1 MARSSTTETHQSS
14 SSTSKEH
21 SKTDS
26 RQDTTSQSTS
36 SSRQD
41 STSQSSS
48 TSQSTTKNVL
58 DKEMMNQILSGLM
71 SNMTDEQIT
80 QFAENLL
87 RPQLNA
93 GLEASQQNYETTKL
107 SKEQEIANI
116 AANLNRSIDAQNEAY
131 RKGAAN
137 VETAALN
144 RGMGRSSYTMQTLA
158 NQSDALAKAVQQLT
172 EDSGRQS
179 QQIQNQITQAAQQ
192 NSQTQGRLN
201 NDYASQLAAKV
212 QELKENQRKE
222 WNSNYLTA
230 ISSAMGQQMTGSQQ
244 TTGAQTSIGSQQ
256 TTGSQQT
263 LGTSETT
270 GESSTESSGSS
281 VSTTTSGG
289 GGGSRK
295 KKAANSTGATANT
308 REIYGRY
315 SPKNTSKIR

>member
-1 MARSSTTETHQSS
+1 MARSSTTETYQSS
-14 SSTSKEH
+14 SSTGKKH

-36 SSRQD
+36 NSRQD

-48 TSQSTTKNVL
+48 TSQSTSKNVL
-58 DKEMMNQILSGLM
+58 DKELMNQILSGLM
-71 SNMTDEQIT
+71 GTMTDEQIT

-93 GLEASQQNYETTKL
+93 GLEEAQQNYETTKL
-107 SKEQEIANI
+107 SKEQEIENL
-116 AANLNRSIDAQNEAY
+116 AANLTRSIDEQNAAY
-131 RKGAAN
+131 RRSAAN

-158 NQSDALAKAVQQLT
+158 NQGDALAKAVQQLT
-172 EDSGRQS
+172 EDSGRRS

-192 NSQTQGRLN
+192 NSRTQGRLN
-201 NDYASQLAAKV
+201 SDYASQLAAKV

-230 ISSAMGQQMTGSQQ
+230 ISSAMGQQTTGSQQ
-244 TTGAQTSIGSQQ
+244 TAGSQTSIGSQQ

-270 GESSTESSGSS
+270 GESSAESSGTS
-281 VSTTTSGG
+281 VSTTTSRGG
-289 GGGSRK
+289 GRSSK
-295 KKAANSTGATANT
+295 KKAATNT

>member
-1 MARSSTTETHQSS
+1 MARSSTTETYQNS

-36 SSRQD
+36 NSRQD

-48 TSQSTTKNVL
+48 TSQSTSKNVL
-58 DKEMMNQILSGLM
+58 DKELMNQILSGLM
-71 SNMTDEQIT
+71 GTMTDEQIT

-93 GLEASQQNYETTKL
+93 GLEEAQQNYETTKL
-107 SKEQEIANI
+107 SKEQEIENL
-116 AANLNRSIDAQNEAY
+116 AANLTRSIDEQNAAY
-131 RKGAAN
+131 RRSAAN

-230 ISSAMGQQMTGSQQ
+230 ISSAMGQQTTGSQQ
-244 TTGAQTSIGSQQ
+244 TTGNQTSIGSQQ
-256 TTGSQQT
+256 TTGNQTT